1 MTSTTPPSPRAIEFA
16 ALRSGIQQE
25 RAALLRHP
33 LYDSFRTLD
42 DVQFFME
49 HHVFAVL
56 DFMSLLKALQR
67 ALTCLDLPWTPRGD
81 ATVRRIVNE
90 IVLGEESDE
99 VPGIG
104 AIAHFELYRAAM
116 IEAGAR
122 VDVVDAFVARV
133 QAGVAL
139 SPALA
144 LSKAPP
150 AARRFVERTFATIES
165 GSTPRIVGAFALGRE
180 DVIPEMF
187 REIVSRI
194 SHRSGRD
201 VGLLVT
207 YLERHVSVDG
217 DSHGPL
223 TARLVESV
231 CGDDPSAWRDAREG
245 ARDAL
250 HARREF
256 WDSITQAMRRG
267 HDREGEDRGAA
278 DRETRLAAES

>member
-1 MTSTTPPSPRAIEFA
+1 MTSTTPTPQRSIEFTT
-16 ALRSGIQQE
+16 LRSGIQQE

-33 LYDSFRTLD
+33 LYDSFHTLD
-42 DVQFFME
+42 DVRFFME

-56 DFMSLLKALQR
+56 DFMSLLKAMQR

-81 ATVRRIVNE
+81 ANVRRIVNE

-116 IEAGAR
+116 IEVGAQ
-122 VDVVDAFVARV
+122 VDVVDAFVTRAR
-133 QAGVAL
+133 AGVGV
-139 SPALA
+139 SEALA
-144 LSKAPP
+144 GSKAPP
-150 AARRFVERTFATIES
+150 AARQFVERTFATIET

-194 SHRSGRD
+194 SQRSGRD
-201 VGLLVT
+201 VGLLLT

-217 DSHGPL
+217 DSHAPL

-231 CGDDPSAWRDAREG
+231 CGGDPSAWRDAQEG

-250 HARREF
+250 IARREF
-256 WDSITQAMRRG
+256 WDSITLALRRG
-267 HDREGEDRGAA
+267 HDRAHRDRGPAG
-278 DRETRLAAES
+278 RETRPAAES